1 VIWPSSPGQGISAR
15 AHTPRL
21 FANIGGEPNLPAARA
36 QLSRAAILIGVPLA
50 ICDSGGQVLGLGKIG
65 QAVAGFGKVFGM
77 KVIAWSQKMTERA
90 QE

>member
-1 VIWPSSPGQGISAR
+1 
-15 AHTPRL
+15 
-21 FANIGGEPNLPAARA
+21 
-36 QLSRAAILIGVPLA
+36 
-50 ICDSGGQVLGLGKIG
+50 VLGLGKIG